1 MEINIKP
8 FLKWAGGKRWLTKTL
23 FPLIPE
29 DYGRYVEPF
38 LGSGAIFFAL
48 SPQEAFL
55 SDINAELVNTY
66 LAIRDHPGEI
76 LLGLRDLHDR
86 HSHDLYYLIRNT
98 HPDSDIQAAIRFLY
112 LNRTCWNGL
121 YRVNRKNEFN
131 VPIGTKSSV
140 LFDDDDFFAVS
151 NVLKKATISAIDFEE
166 AIDSASSNDLIY
178 VDPPYTVK
186 HNFNGFLKYNQSIFS
201 WDDQVRLHDALVR
214 ARTRGCHILVSN
226 ANHESIH
233 ELYSDLHITH
243 TIPRASVIAGQSK
256 ARGLTSEFLVVHHA

>member
-1 MEINIKP
+1 MGFIASIARMSLM
-8 FLKWAGGKRWLTKTL
+8 FLLEQNLL
-23 FPLIPE
+23 FCLMMMI
-29 DYGRYVEPF
+29 
-38 LGSGAIFFAL
+38 
-48 SPQEAFL
+48 
-55 SDINAELVNTY
+55 
-66 LAIRDHPGEI
+66 
-76 LLGLRDLHDR
+76 
-86 HSHDLYYLIRNT
+86 
-98 HPDSDIQAAIRFLY
+98 
-112 LNRTCWNGL
+112 
-121 YRVNRKNEFN
+121 
-131 VPIGTKSSV
+131 
-140 LFDDDDFFAVS
+140 FFAVS

-233 ELYSDLHITH
+233 ELYSDFHITH